1 MRDRILEHKQ
11 QIKLFIK
18 ELIGF
23 AILFALL
30 GMIVYFF
37 FQKSIYSN
45 IDAGLNRQR
54 LRIERNVA
62 STQEP
67 LQVNPRPGAFNPFNN
82 YSNGDF
88 QTNIIVFNKKGIIS
102 NRGMLGQRTYQLLSK
117 LTVDSSKLNKIDQIT
132 LGSKNYVTNFRGVL
146 LKVSKDNLNTE
157 YAGNY
162 VLILQNIDA
171 ELLALHS
178 FIEALIVTLIFFWII
193 AILIAYYLS
202 KSSMKPIIN
211 SWHRQKEFSSN
222 AAHELRTPLT
232 VIQNQMEYLLTK
244 PTDRIV
250 DQIQPVSTTLDE
262 VKHLKV
268 LTQRLLTLA
277 RSDSNIVQAQRQSID
292 LAPFFSS
299 MVAPFNEI
307 ANSQNKSFISNVDA
321 EGTGRIDPDLI
332 KQLMVILIDNAMKYT
347 PQGGT
352 VAVRINRTHNALK
365 LMVSD
370 TGNGILDE
378 DKQLIFERFYRT
390 DKSRNSKTGG
400 NGLGLSIAKWI
411 VDQHHGRI
419 TVRDNH
425 PTGTIFTV
433 TFNL

>member
-62 STQEP
+62 STQAP

-146 LKVSKDNLNTE
+146 LKVSKNNLNPE

-299 MVAPFNEI
+299 TVAPFNEI

-352 VAVRINRTHNALK
+352 VAVRINRTHNAVK